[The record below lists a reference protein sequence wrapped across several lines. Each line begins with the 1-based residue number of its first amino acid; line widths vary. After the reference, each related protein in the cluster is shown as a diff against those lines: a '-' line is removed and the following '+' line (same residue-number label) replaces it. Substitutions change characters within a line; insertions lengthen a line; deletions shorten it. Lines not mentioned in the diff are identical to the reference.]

1 MTEGIGAGKHRL
13 GLVVGKFAPL
23 HRGHEALIDHASQ
36 QCERLLILSY
46 TQPEFDRCGV
56 ANRRSWLA
64 QRFPQH
70 ESVVIDDDWLAGEC
84 RRLGLPARRM
94 PGNGEDDSTQQ
105 AFLAWL
111 LDAVLSRKPDA
122 MFCSESYGLP
132 CAVLLTK
139 VLAHPVQAVVVDLHR
154 TRHPISASEI
164 RRAPL
169 RHLGWLSPQ
178 VRAAFVPRIC
188 LLGGESTGKTTLAAA
203 LARHFECAWVAEYGR
218 ELWER
223 QSGVLSEAD
232 LLAIAREQVRREE
245 EAAAQAHPF
254 LFCDTSPLTTW
265 GYSLWMFGRAVD
277 ELTRLARR
285 PYDLFV
291 LCEPDFPFVQDGT
304 RRDEGFQTMQ
314 QAWYEARLSERGHEV
329 LRASGPLAQRVHT
342 VMAHL
347 NARYLEEPVASS
359 VPA

>member
-1 MTEGIGAGKHRL
+1 MTEGIGARKHRL

-36 QCERLLILSY
+36 QCDRLLILSY
-46 TQPEFDRCGV
+46 TQPEFDRCGA
-56 ANRRSWLA
+56 ANRRRWLA

-70 ESVVIDDDWLAGEC
+70 ESVVIDDDWLGVEC

-94 PGNGEDDSTQQ
+94 PDNSEDDSTQQ

-122 MFCSESYGLP
+122 MFCSESYGPP
-132 CAVLLTK
+132 CAVVLTQ

-203 LARHFECAWVAEYGR
+203 LARHFGCAWVPEYGR
-218 ELWER
+218 ELWEL
-223 QSGVLSEAD
+223 QNGVLSEAD

-245 EAAAQAHPF
+245 EAAAQAQPF

-265 GYSLWMFGRAVD
+265 GYSLWMFGRASD
-277 ELTRLARR
+277 ELAQLARR
-285 PYDLFV
+285 PYDLCV
-291 LCEPDFPFVQDGT
+291 LCESDFPFVQDGT
-304 RRDEGFQTMQ
+304 RRDEGFRATQ
-314 QAWYEARLSERGHEV
+314 QAWYETQLSGRNDAAV
-329 LRASGPLAQRVHT
+329 RAAGSLAQRVESL
-342 VMAHL
+342 VAHL
-347 NARYLEEPVASS
+347 EFNYPEWQVA
-359 VPA
+359 